1 MNTAAAGSPAT
12 IGDQRRIE
20 KLSEIGLPGYVLLPG
35 DPDRVDVMAS
45 QWEDATVVTLPRAYK
60 AATGLYRGVRIG
72 AMSTAI
78 GAPSLE
84 NVFTDLA
91 RLGVHPFIRVGTC
104 GTPHAD
110 IEIGS
115 LIINDA
121 AVRLD
126 GTTHFYARPEFPATA
141 SYEATLALS
150 DSASELGHPYRVGT
164 ACTVGSFL
172 TGQGRPALNG
182 FMSKHSETVLEEM
195 AGLGVLNFEMEA
207 ASLLTFA
214 RIFGSRAGVVCS
226 VIANRRTGVWAEA
239 GGVAKA
245 CITGAEALVRL
256 SKWDEARGGYGNTPL
271 TTTHVSTSH

>member
-1 MNTAAAGSPAT
+1 MNMTATGSPAT
-12 IGDQRRIE
+12 IGDQRRIQQ
-20 KLSEIGLPGYVLLPG
+20 LREIDLPGYVLLPG
-35 DPDRVDVMAS
+35 DPDRVDIMAS

-60 AATGLYRGVRIG
+60 AATRVYRGVRVG

-84 NVFTDLA
+84 SVFTDLA
-91 RLGVHPFIRVGTC
+91 RLGVHTFIRVGTC
-104 GTPHAD
+104 GALHAD
-110 IEIGS
+110 IEPGS

-126 GTTHFYARPEFPATA
+126 GTTNFYARPEFPATA

-150 DSASELGHPYRVGT
+150 DSASALGHPYRIGT
-164 ACTVGSFL
+164 GCTAGSFL
-172 TGQGRPALNG
+172 TGQGRPSLNG

-214 RIFGSRAGVVCS
+214 RIFGFRAGVVCS
-226 VIANRRTGVWAEA
+226 VIANRRTGVWSEG

-245 CITGAEALVRL
+245 CMTGVEALARL
-256 SKWDEARGGYGNTPL
+256 SKWDEGRGGHGKVPL
-271 TTTHVSTSH
+271 TAAHVSTSA

>member
-1 MNTAAAGSPAT
+1 MNTTATGSPAT
-12 IGDQRRIE
+12 MGDQRRIQQ
-20 KLSEIGLPGYVLLPG
+20 LREIDLPAYVLLPG
-35 DPDRVDVMAS
+35 DPDRVDIMAS

-60 AATGLYRGVRIG
+60 AATGVYRGVRIG

-91 RLGVHPFIRVGTC
+91 RLGVHTLIRVGTC
-104 GTPHAD
+104 GTLHAD
-110 IEIGS
+110 IETGS

-141 SYEATLALS
+141 SHEATLALS
-150 DSASELGHPYRVGT
+150 DSAAALGYPYRIGT
-164 ACTVGSFL
+164 GCTAGSFL

-182 FMSKHSETVLEEM
+182 FMSKHGETVLEEM
-195 AGLGVLNFEMEA
+195 ASLGVLNFEMEA
-207 ASLLTFA
+207 AALLAFA
-214 RIFGSRAGVVCS
+214 RIFGLRAGVVCS
-226 VIANRRTGVWAEA
+226 VIANRRTGVWAEN

-245 CITGAEALVRL
+245 CMTGAEALVRL
-256 SKWDEARGGYGNTPL
+256 SQWDERRGGHGKAPL
-271 TTTHVSTSH
+271 VAAHLSPSA

>member
-1 MNTAAAGSPAT
+1 MNLTNTGSPAT

-20 KLSEIGLPGYVLLPG
+20 QLREIGLPGYVLLPG
-35 DPDRVDVMAS
+35 DPDRVDIMAS

-60 AATGLYRGVRIG
+60 AATGVYRGVRIG

-91 RLGVHPFIRVGTC
+91 RLGVHTFIRVGTC
-104 GTPHAD
+104 GALHAD
-110 IEIGS
+110 IEPGS

-126 GTTHFYARPEFPATA
+126 GTTNFYARPEFPAAA

-150 DSASELGHPYRVGT
+150 DSAAALGHPYRVGT
-164 ACTVGSFL
+164 GCTAGSFL

-207 ASLLTFA
+207 AALLTFA
-214 RIFGSRAGVVCS
+214 RIFGFRAGVVCS
-226 VIANRRTGVWAEA
+226 VIANRRTGVWAES

-245 CITGAEALVRL
+245 CMTGAEALVRL
-256 SKWDEARGGYGNTPL
+256 SRWDEGRGGHGKAPL
-271 TTTHVSTSH
+271 IAAHVSASA